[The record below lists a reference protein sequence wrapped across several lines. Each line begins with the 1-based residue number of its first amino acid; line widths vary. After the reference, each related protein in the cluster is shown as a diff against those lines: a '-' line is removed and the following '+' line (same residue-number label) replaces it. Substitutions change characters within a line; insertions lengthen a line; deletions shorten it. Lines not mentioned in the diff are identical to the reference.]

1 MKRHREYGAHRPAVI
16 RPSSQRRAIGAVILP
31 SHETW
36 NICHFSTYMT
46 TGFTIEYN
54 IVAIST
60 PCGTG
65 EAMKEKIGDIFH
77 LYAQR
82 HRLRARTAPQ
92 EPATGQTVP
101 EKMDLHVDCRE
112 RRPLPNP
119 AHPDQPVLKVDRGPF
134 ARAQDQ

>member
-1 MKRHREYGAHRPAVI
+1 MKRHREYDAHRPAVI

-54 IVAIST
+54 IVEIST

-119 AHPDQPVLKVDRGPF
+119 AHPD
-134 ARAQDQ
+134 